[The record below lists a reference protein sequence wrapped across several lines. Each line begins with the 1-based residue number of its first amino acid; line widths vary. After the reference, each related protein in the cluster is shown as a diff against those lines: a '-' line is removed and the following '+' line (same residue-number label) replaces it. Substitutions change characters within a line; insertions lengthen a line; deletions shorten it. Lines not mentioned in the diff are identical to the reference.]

1 LSLFIGHP
9 AVKPID
15 KILPRKIM
23 AHFGTSPCS
32 VHISTRP
39 TFFRA
44 PMLTSKIHAKWD
56 AGFCQSTQY
65 QLDKICKPG
74 MTWSDLWLTASEKA
88 IVQYHDEHGGKWLT
102 LGELETMER
111 EKSQQTAA
119 AATTAVG
126 ATNSIQD
133 H

>member
-1 LSLFIGHP
+1 MCLP

-23 AHFGTSPCS
+23 AHFGTASDV
-32 VHISTRP
+32 VHISSRP

-65 QLDKICKPG
+65 QLDKFCNG
-74 MTWSDLWLTASEKA
+74 MTWSDLWLTSSEKL
-88 IVQYHDEHGGKWLT
+88 IVRYHQEHGKWLT
-102 LGELETMER
+102 LGELEAMQQQQ
-111 EKSQQTAA
+111 QQTA
-119 AATTAVG
+119 TTATVVG
-126 ATNSIQD
+126 ATNSNAIWKQD
-133 H
+133 A